1 MSAPVA
7 ANGPDILDLIHES
20 VISWD
25 DADRIL
31 SWNAASKSLYGWDSS
46 EALGGVAWTLL
57 QTSHHRPLAEIE
69 AELAETGAWEG
80 ELRRRTADGADRVV
94 DVRWTIE
101 RDSGGAIARTI
112 ETGRDVTDRAAAE
125 EALRISE
132 YRYRNLFE
140 AMAVGFV
147 EIDFTAVGAM
157 LIPLRAQGVT
167 DLGAWLRTN
176 RPFVRDTMAKAIILD
191 VNEKAMQLFGAG
203 EKADMVGGGS
213 AHYWPEPSE
222 AVYIDALVA
231 TMEKHPHLVCETRMK
246 RLDGSEFDTL
256 FTVSWSAESR
266 RRGVVL
272 LGYVDISQRKQA
284 EAALQRLQAEFAH
297 GARVSMLGEL
307 AASIAHELN
316 QPLAAIATSGEA
328 SLRWLAAEEPQIGE
342 VRTLAAQIVG
352 DVRRAASIIARIRS
366 MAEARAPEQAP
377 LSLNETVEEVLAF
390 LRHEL
395 QRHEVSVELRLADRL
410 PLVLADRTQLQQ
422 VVVNL
427 AMNAM
432 QAMEDAPSRAPVLTV
447 TTFPLE
453 DGQVGLAVEDNGP
466 GLPADPKRLFDGFF
480 STKAGGMGMGL
491 PICRTI
497 LESHGGRIEAAN
509 RVDGPGARFAITLP
523 ALPRANSDHTK
534 VLVGDTPVE

>member
-1 MSAPVA
+1 MSALVRVDE
-7 ANGPDILDLIHES
+7 PDILDLVHDS

-25 DADRIL
+25 GAGRIL
-31 SWNAASKSLYGWDSS
+31 SWNAASTALYGWDSN
-46 EALGGVAWTLL
+46 EALGGIAQALL
-57 QTSHHRPLAEIE
+57 STCHDRPLAEIE

-80 ELRRRTADGADRVV
+80 ELRRRTAGGADRVV

-101 RDSGGAIARTI
+101 RGAGGAIARTI
-112 ETGRDVTDRAAAE
+112 ETGRDVTDRATAE
-125 EALRISE
+125 EALRLSE

-157 LIPLRAQGVT
+157 LIPLRGEGVT
-167 DLGAWLRTN
+167 DLGAWLRAN

-203 EKADMVGGGS
+203 EKADMVGGDS
-213 AHYWPEPSE
+213 AYYWPEASE
-222 AVYIDALVA
+222 PVYVDALAA
-231 TMEKHPHLVCETRMK
+231 TMEKRPHLVCETRMK
-246 RLDGSEFDTL
+246 RLDGTEFDTL

-266 RRGVVL
+266 KRGVVL
-272 LGYVDISQRKQA
+272 LGYVDISERKQA

-297 GARVSMLGEL
+297 AARVSMLGEL

-328 SLRWLAAEEPQIGE
+328 SLRWLAADEPRLDE
-342 VRTLAAQIVG
+342 VRTLASQIVG
-352 DVRRAASIIARIRS
+352 DVRRAAAIIARIRS
-366 MAEARAPEQAP
+366 MAEARAPERAP

-395 QRHEVSVELRLADRL
+395 RVQSVTVEHQLAERL

-427 AMNAM
+427 AINAM
-432 QAMEDAPSRAPVLTV
+432 QAMAEAVAGVPILTV

-453 DGQVGLAVEDNGP
+453 DGRVGLAVDDNGP
-466 GLPADPKRLFDGFF
+466 GLPADPHRLFDGFF

-497 LESHGGRIEAAN
+497 IEAHGGEIDAAN
-509 RVDGPGARFAITLP
+509 RRDGPGARFAITLP
-523 ALPRANSDHTK
+523 AAPADQ
-534 VLVGDTPVE
+534 

>member
-25 DADRIL
+25 ETGRIL
-31 SWNAASKSLYGWDSS
+31 SWNAASKALYGWDGS
-46 EALGGVAWTLL
+46 EALGDVAQILL
-57 QTSHHRPLAEIE
+57 RTSHDRPLAEIE

-80 ELRRRTADGADRVV
+80 ELRRRTADGASRVV

-101 RDSGGAIARTI
+101 RDAGDAIARTI
-112 ETGRDVTDRAAAE
+112 ETGRDVTDRAAVE
-125 EALRISE
+125 EALRLSE

-157 LIPLRAQGVT
+157 LIPLRGEGVT
-167 DLGAWLRTN
+167 DLGAWLRAN

-203 EKADMVGGGS
+203 EKADMVGTAS

-222 AVYIDALVA
+222 PVYIDALVA
-231 TMEKHPHLVCETRMK
+231 TMEKRPHLVCETRMK
-246 RLDGSEFDTL
+246 RLDGAEFDTL

-272 LGYVDISQRKQA
+272 LGYVDVSERKQA

-297 GARVSMLGEL
+297 AARVSMLGEL

-342 VRTLAAQIVG
+342 VRALASQIVG
-352 DVRRAASIIARIRS
+352 DVRRAAAIIARIRS

-377 LSLNETVEEVLAF
+377 LCLNEIVEEVLAF

-395 QRHEVSVELRLADRL
+395 QLHKVTVEHHLAERL

-432 QAMEDAPSRAPVLTV
+432 QAMAEAPSGAPVLTV

-453 DGQVGLAVEDNGP
+453 GGRVGLAVEDEGP
-466 GLPADPKRLFDGFF
+466 GLPDDPNRLFDGFF

-497 LESHGGRIEAAN
+497 LESHGGGIEAAN
-509 RVDGPGARFAITLP
+509 RADRPGARFAITLP
-523 ALPRANSDHTK
+523 GLLIPRS
-534 VLVGDTPVE
+534 

>member
-1 MSAPVA
+1 VSGPVA
-7 ANGPDILDLIHES
+7 ANGPEILDLIHES

-25 DADRIL
+25 GAGRIL
-31 SWNAASKSLYGWDSS
+31 SWNAASKELYGYESS
-46 EALGGVAWTLL
+46 EALGGIAQVLL
-57 QTSHHRPLAEIE
+57 QTSHDRSLAEIE
-69 AELAETGAWEG
+69 AEMADRGGWEG
-80 ELRRRTADGADRVV
+80 ELRRRTADGADRIV

-125 EALRISE
+125 EALRLSE

-157 LIPLRAQGVT
+157 LIPLRGEGVT
-167 DLGAWLRTN
+167 DLGAWLRAN

-222 AVYIDALVA
+222 PVYIDALVA
-231 TMEKHPHLVCETRMK
+231 TMEKHPHLVCETRMR
-246 RLDGSEFDTL
+246 RLDGTEFDTL

-272 LGYVDISQRKQA
+272 LGYVDVSERKQA

-342 VRTLAAQIVG
+342 VRALASQIVG
-352 DVRRAASIIARIRS
+352 DVRRAAAIIARIRS

-377 LSLNETVEEVLAF
+377 ISLNEIVEEVLAF
-390 LRHEL
+390 LRHEFQL
-395 QRHEVSVELRLADRL
+395 HEVAVEQRLAARL

-432 QAMEDAPSRAPVLTV
+432 QAMGEAPSRAPVLAL
-447 TTFPLE
+447 TTFALE
-453 DGQVGLAVEDNGP
+453 DGRVSLAVEDNGP
-466 GLPADPKRLFDGFF
+466 GLPADPNRLFDGFF

-497 LESHGGRIEAAN
+497 LESHGGGIEAAN
-509 RVDGPGARFAITLP
+509 RTDGPGARFAVTLP
-523 ALPRANSDHTK
+523 ALPRADIDHTK